1 MTFSVSCDIINTEI
15 KKGIKKMKT
24 YVAKKDLGE
33 GYKVE
38 YRVKAENKEEAQKK
52 ISEISGEQK
61 ITVKEL

>member
-1 MTFSVSCDIINTEI
+1 LTFAVSCGIINTEI

>member
-1 MTFSVSCDIINTEI
+1 
-15 KKGIKKMKT
+15 MKT